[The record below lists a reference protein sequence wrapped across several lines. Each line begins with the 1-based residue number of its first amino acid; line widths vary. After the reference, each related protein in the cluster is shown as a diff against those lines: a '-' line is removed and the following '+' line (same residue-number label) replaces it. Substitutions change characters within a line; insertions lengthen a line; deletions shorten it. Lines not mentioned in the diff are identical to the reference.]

1 MARGDF
7 DDLPTLYLMRWIV
20 WSIVMLL
27 RLAHQLAWTLAVV
40 VMWLMTITPLPQGI
54 LRQGLRVLPRPRA
67 PW

>member
-7 DDLPTLYLMRWIV
+7 DDLPTLYLARWVV

-40 VMWLMTITPLPQGI
+40 VMWLMTITPLPPGI
-54 LRQGLRVLPRPRA
+54 LRQGLRVLPRPKA